1 MGGGRSHHSP
11 LLSEHEMT
19 ASHNRVD
26 DLSPDE
32 VPRHFR

>member
-19 ASHNRVD
+19 ASHKRVD